1 MSAGVN
7 GQGNLCTLTFK
18 AVAAGDSNLALV
30 KVGARNSA
38 QANLPVVGSQAVVHV
53 K

>member
-1 MSAGVN
+1 M
-7 GQGNLCTLTFK
+7 QGSVCTLTFK
-18 AVAAGDSNLALV
+18 AIAAGDSNLGLV

-38 QANLPVVGSQAVVHV
+38 QATLPAVGSQAVVHV